1 MYSGRNLRGK
11 LGENVEQQREK
22 ERKEDEGKGKEK
34 KMGKRRR
41 GEEAGCWSRCHS
53 AVQRTG
59 KRNRLM
65 CEHGENRRRYIP
77 ILQIWVLPPVPSSPG
92 SIYETEGLFCE

>member
-53 AVQRTG
+53 AVYRTG
-59 KRNRLM
+59 K
-65 CEHGENRRRYIP
+65 
-77 ILQIWVLPPVPSSPG
+77 
-92 SIYETEGLFCE
+92 ETD

>member
-1 MYSGRNLRGK
+1 MDSERNLRGNWGK
-11 LGENVEQQREK
+11 NAEQEREK
-22 ERKEDEGKGKEK
+22 EREEDEGKGKEK

-41 GEEAGCWSRCHS
+41 EKEAGCWSRCHS
-53 AVQRTG
+53 AVHRTR
-59 KRNRLM
+59 KRTRLM
-65 CEHGENRRRYIP
+65 YEHGENRRRYIP